1 MLITGRRPRRC
12 SHRVA
17 TAAYRSHLALPFL
30 PAPVADQVRD
40 SLAVATQAGSAFVDG
55 VRVAL
60 LAGAAA
66 AVLAAALVLSLL
78 HRRDPPTA
86 TEEDAVERELAAVS

>member
-1 MLITGRRPRRC
+1 
-12 SHRVA
+12 
-17 TAAYRSHLALPFL
+17 
-30 PAPVADQVRD
+30 VRD
-40 SLAVATQAGSAFVDG
+40 SLAVAARIGGPVATQAGSAFVDG

-86 TEEDAVERELAAVS
+86 TEEDAVEREVVAVS